1 MISWQSIRNLGVT
14 PAMDYNRKRY
24 IVITNVISL
33 LISGFTTVVAA
44 AGYAYFGM
52 IYSIQ
57 LAIIF
62 TVVFSFPLLINSFGY
77 TNFSRVFL
85 SVIISAASVFIS
97 VIDKFDAAILEEFQY
112 FEFRLMLMCASL
124 IPFIVFR
131 LAEKKY
137 LMISLVFNFLCLMLY
152 DPIHELFDV
161 GYYQMGMKGP
171 NYAFLN
177 FMFFACFSILVG
189 CTYFLKSSFETYE
202 SENRLLIDELSV
214 QKKEITEANAVISAQ
229 RAALAEENAT
239 LNQELIEKNE
249 QLMETNE
256 QLIQHNNDLQQFSY
270 TVSHNLR
277 GPVASLIGLASLVD
291 EKALGESNRI
301 LFDHL
306 RKSVTSLDITIRDL
320 SHIIDIR
327 NTISKMKQRI
337 NLNDEVEQ
345 VCTLLR
351 KEIIDH
357 DVEVVVNLDQGSEI
371 YSVKPMVSSILYNL
385 ISNSIKYRAV
395 NRRPSVMIT
404 SRIMDDC
411 VTIEVRDNGLGLN
424 LEKHK
429 EKLFGLYKRF
439 HTHVDG
445 KGLGLFLVKLQAES
459 LGGKVEIE
467 SKEGHGSVFRVFL
480 ANASTPDHQI
490 VMDKEWG
497 KLYYDALRNTS
508 VVVWKRALKV
518 DEFADF
524 FRRCVEFNNTQHCP
538 NWIVEIQQ
546 GTKAEDKD
554 EEYERARLQFANEMK
569 RTSLKRMGYVIAPEN
584 EPPRFDEY
592 KNRLTEF
599 YQGRIQF
606 FQSMAAAQ
614 EWIDEQVQREKAATE
629 SASA

>member
-24 IVITNVISL
+24 VVITNVISL
-33 LISGFTTVVAA
+33 LISLFTAVVST
-44 AGYAYFGM
+44 AGYMYFGL
-52 IYSIQ
+52 IYSVE
-57 LAIIF
+57 LAIVFTIIF
-62 TVVFSFPLLINSFGY
+62 AFPLLINGLGY
-77 TNFSRVFL
+77 VNLSRLFL
-85 SVIISAASVFIS
+85 SLIISAASVFIS

-131 LAEKKY
+131 LVEKKY
-137 LMISLVFNFLCLMLY
+137 LMISLGFNFLCLMLY
-152 DPIHELFDV
+152 DTVHEFFNV

-202 SENRLLIDELSV
+202 NENRLLIDELSV

-239 LNQELIEKNE
+239 LNLELIEKNE

-277 GPVASLIGLASLVD
+277 GPVASLIGLSSLVD
-291 EKALGESNRI
+291 ENALGESNRI
-301 LFDHL
+301 LFDHV

-337 NLNDEVEQ
+337 NLHEEVEQ

-357 DVEVVVNLDQGSEI
+357 NVEVALDIAPGVEI
-371 YSVKPMVSSILYNL
+371 FSVKSMVSSILYNL
-385 ISNSIKYRAV
+385 ISNSIKYRATGRKPLV
-395 NRRPSVMIT
+395 VVA
-404 SRIMDDC
+404 SRTADEF
-411 VTIEVRDNGLGLN
+411 VTLEVRDNGLGLN
-424 LEKHK
+424 LDKHK

-467 SKEGHGSVFRVFL
+467 SKEGEGSVFRVFL

-508 VVVWKRALKV
+508 VVIWKRALKV
-518 DEFADF
+518 DEFSDF
-524 FRRCVEFNNTQHCP
+524 FKRCVEFNNTQHCP

-546 GTKAEDKD
+546 GTKAEEKD
-554 EEYERARLQFANEMK
+554 EEYERARMQFANEMK
-569 RTSLKRMGYVIAPEN
+569 RTSLKRMGYVIAAEN

-606 FQSMAAAQ
+606 FRSMTEAQ
-614 EWIDEQVQREKAATE
+614 EWIDGQVQREKQATAN
-629 SASA
+629 ASA